1 MKSEKLIA
9 VRTMQEY
16 IQEHIF
22 DEIYITDLAQSYKI
36 LLLLDINGIK
46 IILEYSLSQEGKEDI
61 LSLFRLWK

>member
-16 IQEHIF
+16 IQKHIF